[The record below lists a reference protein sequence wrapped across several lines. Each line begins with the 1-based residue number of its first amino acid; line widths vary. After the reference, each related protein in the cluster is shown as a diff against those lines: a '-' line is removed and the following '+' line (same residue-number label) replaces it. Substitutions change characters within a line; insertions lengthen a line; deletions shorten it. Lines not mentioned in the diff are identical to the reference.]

1 MEFHLLA
8 RRLWVV
14 LVLMPYT
21 SALVTGEP
29 SGQFTGTAN
38 RGKTGGGLEATEY
51 GLQCRALTGLSVE
64 RIYNWEVPGN
74 AAAIVIHLSE
84 FKHPFVTRKR
94 QESSSRMI
102 SGCAFFQQG
111 LTAPPRLRSRRDQ
124 NRPSTPANNNPATPG
139 SGTSTLVILQL
150 PASLP
155 PE

>member
-64 RIYNWEVPGN
+64 LIYDREVPGN

-94 QESSSRMI
+94 QESSSRRL
-102 SGCAFFQQG
+102 SGCVFFQQG
-111 LTAPPRLRSRRDQ
+111 LAPSVRLRSRRDQ
-124 NRPSTPANNNPATPG
+124 NRPNTPANKSPAMPG
-139 SGTSTLVILQL
+139 SGTVTLVMIQL